1 MFSRK
6 LQVKFQGIK
15 IQQKQNYLKRYCF
28 YYVHKTWLN
37 GILVLNESSNIL
49 ITSSENLREIAP
61 FDRFKNIGMNINWC
75 WPLFSILSKIAPK
88 ILKLSGIK
96 NHRMNFFIYT
106 LPSIRLIHI

>member
-6 LQVKFQGIK
+6 LQVKFQGVK

-61 FDRFKNIGMNINWC
+61 FDFQKHWREYQLVLAVIFH
-75 WPLFSILSKIAPK
+75 F
-88 ILKLSGIK
+88 IK
-96 NHRMNFFIYT
+96 NC
-106 LPSIRLIHI
+106 P